1 MRGSHLKARPQ
12 VFARHA
18 ATDGAVGAVVGLS
31 AVCVMAA
38 CNLDLR
44 DSLLQSG
51 APVSSLLS
59 LAGLACAEAAVLAG
73 VGGAAWRRFLAA
85 D

>member
-1 MRGSHLKARPQ
+1 MTGSRFRARPKVVAKQ
-12 VFARHA
+12 A
-18 ATDGAVGAVVGLS
+18 ASDGAIGVVVGLS

-73 VGGAAWRRFLAA
+73 IGGAAWRRFLSA